1 MRTENGS
8 LDFFIFAGGEWRSLY
23 CKISTTDG
31 WIGSKHQVAGIYDA
45 ENNMIRVYCDG
56 KMIGEKATGTT
67 AGVEPSSYPITIGLC
82 PETLRSSQAE
92 FYEVRIYSKALT
104 ASELASQNTNS
115 PAYAP
120 DSKYVKLWLDFDNL
134 AEGSLAGDIN
144 ADGNVNIADLLLLQK
159 YLLNNTKFTSAQY
172 IAADMDSD
180 GKVNGFDMVLLRQTL
195 LEKQL

>member
-1 MRTENGS
+1 MFE
-8 LDFFIFAGGEWRSLY
+8 LLPEEDDELLLLLLLLVLLAVEEVLWLVDCVLVAAFA
-23 CKISTTDG
+23 
-31 WIGSKHQVAGIYDA
+31 
-45 ENNMIRVYCDG
+45 
-56 KMIGEKATGTT
+56 

-104 ASELASQNTNS
+104 ASEIASQNTNS

-134 AEGSLAGDIN
+134 AEGSLSGDIN

-195 LEKQL
+195 LEKKL